1 MRWAAP
7 VVILMLFAV
16 LAAPAFAADDPAR
29 YSYISV
35 ESISI
40 NLAKEHAVV
49 TVDYTIDDGISLL
62 VMLLGKSDL
71 KKKVLEVLDFENARV
86 QRIDLDS
93 AVIIVSN
100 ASEDYGENTYWFPA
114 HTFNVQVPA
123 LTVTTPQETRSF
135 ENAQEIPNGVGYF
148 AAP

>member
-1 MRWAAP
+1 MKWAAP
-7 VVILMLFAV
+7 VIVLMLLSV
-16 LAAPAFAADDPAR
+16 LAAPVFAADDSAR

-35 ESISI
+35 ESVSI

-49 TVDYTIDDGISLL
+49 TVDYSIDDGISLL

-100 ASEDYGENTYWFPA
+100 ASHDYGENTYWFPA
-114 HTFNVQVPA
+114 HTFNVRIPKLVI
-123 LTVTTPQETRSF
+123 TTPQETRNF
-135 ENAQEIPNGVGYF
+135 ENAQEVPAGVGYF